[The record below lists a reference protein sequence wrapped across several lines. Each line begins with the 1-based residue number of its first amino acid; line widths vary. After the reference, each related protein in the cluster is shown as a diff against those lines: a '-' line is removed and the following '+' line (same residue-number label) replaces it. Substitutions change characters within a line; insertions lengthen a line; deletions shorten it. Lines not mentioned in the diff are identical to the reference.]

1 MLPPG
6 PSTNA
11 FVQTFRWMLS
21 PAGMLEELGARWG
34 DVFTLQS
41 PIFGTMVNFTH
52 PEAVKQIFTGDPAVF
67 HGGVAAQPFGFFTG
81 PQSVL
86 LLDDAAHLHVRR
98 LMLPAFHGER
108 MLHYT
113 ALMRDATL
121 RVMERLRS
129 GHRVS
134 LHPLFQEITLDVI
147 LRAILGLDDG
157 PELDTTR
164 ARMVQMLH
172 FVQSPFGM
180 LWTLPALQKDL
191 GALTPWARI

>member
-113 ALMRDATL
+113 ALMRDTTRRAIAPL
-121 RVMERLRS
+121 RPGQRLA
-129 GHRVS
+129 
-134 LHPLFQEITLDVI
+134 LHPLFQEITLKVI
-147 LRAILGLDDG
+147 VRAVLGLDEG
-157 PELDTTR
+157 PELDAACAQLLR
-164 ARMVQMLH
+164 
-172 FVQSPFGM
+172 
-180 LWTLPALQKDL
+180 
-191 GALTPWARI
+191 